1 MSKKETI
8 SFEAAGVHPA
18 VWAALAEKNIT
29 RTLELQQKTLLHTV
43 NDFADVIAEAP
54 SHSGRHTLLSVFAA
68 HCILAGEQPKRNVLI
83 VANSSATSSK
93 LVSTF
98 HHLLSAT
105 KIPVVPCLE
114 ERPPKIPGTGPQPTG
129 AVLIGTLATFAK
141 WIPDHFS
148 STITLIVEDCSI
160 HDEKQLHSTIEAV
173 IAVAP
178 TTNLFFLS
186 SAPPSEISVSIRYLF
201 RRTNRRY
208 YFAESDQP
216 RFSYIM
222 CHDGDDRNE
231 LNERLATVKG
241 FKNILILTHNR
252 EVRELK
258 AHLHQRL
265 GIKTFSIQRNTT
277 GPDHDRVLGEF
288 LRSPYA
294 ILVAMDAYTGVDLM
308 DLDAV
313 IQFYPPQK
321 SMPEE
326 EWADFVSFLQ
336 LTGDP
341 RRPTTIITLVAPD
354 DFSLVSYFMRRVN
367 AEGPVINVSPHHP
380 QFAAAILHP
389 QVAAL
394 EKMRYESA
402 SSLPQTGTL
411 GVAAASGNSPIASQV
426 AIPSITNA
434 AGMSL
439 SIGRAAPPP
448 PPQQQQ
454 QFNKGGNNNNNSAS
468 SKTTSPIVNVKDQLT
483 FGGGGAGDVP
493 LPRSQRVEPQQKGN
507 GQNKQNSGGGGNNNN
522 KQQQQQGN
530 NGKNNQQQQQQQQG
544 SSNNNNK
551 QQQQQQ
557 QPNKQQQGNA
567 NGQGKSNNNQN
578 NNNNNNNN
586 NKPQGSQPPQ
596 ASSASATQSLSA
608 ASVGS
613 GNPAAFSKNKSR

>member
-8 SFEAAGVHPA
+8 SFEAVGVHPA
-18 VWAALAEKNIT
+18 IWGALADKGIS

-68 HCILAGEQPKRNVLI
+68 HCILTGEQPKRNVLI
-83 VANSSATSSK
+83 VTNSSATSSK

-129 AVLIGTLATFAK
+129 AVLVGTLATFAK
-141 WIPDHFS
+141 WQPDHFA
-148 STITLIVEDCSI
+148 STITLIVEDCSV
-160 HDEKQLHSTIEAV
+160 HDEKQLHATIEAV
-173 IAVAP
+173 IGVAP

-186 SAPPSEISVSIRYLF
+186 STPPSEISVSIRYLF

-216 RFSYIM
+216 HFSYIM

-367 AEGPVINVSPHHP
+367 AEGPVINVSPQHP

-394 EKMRYESA
+394 EKMRLENGGSV
-402 SSLPQTGTL
+402 PPPTL
-411 GVAAASGNSPIASQV
+411 NGGSGDSPMTSTLV
-426 AIPSITNA
+426 SPSTATTTTTITNA
-434 AGMSL
+434 AGVSL
-439 SIGRAAPPP
+439 SLGRAAPPP
-448 PPQQQQ
+448 LNNNQK
-454 QFNKGGNNNNNSAS
+454 FGGNNNNNNG
-468 SKTTSPIVNVKDQLT
+468 SKTTSPIVNAKDQLT
-483 FGGGGAGDVP
+483 FGASGDVP
-493 LPRSQRVEPQQKGN
+493 LPRSAQRVEPPQQQQKG
-507 GQNKQNSGGGGNNNN
+507 QYNKHNNNNN
-522 KQQQQQGN
+522 KQQQGNN
-530 NGKNNQQQQQQQQG
+530 NGKNNNNNQQQQQQMG
-544 SSNNNNK
+544 SSNNK

-557 QPNKQQQGNA
+557 QQPPNKQPNNNNGGKNNNSNANNKAQQQQQQQGPA
-567 NGQGKSNNNQN
+567 QSQQGSNNNVPPPSSAGNAAYANKN
-578 NNNNNNNN
+578 NNNN
-586 NKPQGSQPPQ
+586 
-596 ASSASATQSLSA
+596 
-608 ASVGS
+608 
-613 GNPAAFSKNKSR
+613 SKNRQ